1 MSSRG
6 QRRRFGRKIILWIQ
20 YVRGELLEYY
30 YIIIQKSIVW
40 KGEISIC
47 PQTAKIFFKKLYVGL
62 EWWMFGCK
70 FDNMIEVGFYVIF
83 LKHFLSESTYHGIIL
98 FSFIL
103 LSLFLQKNVDIF
115 FYRSKKVVKQDKNQ
129 AMSATQK

>member
-1 MSSRG
+1 
-6 QRRRFGRKIILWIQ
+6 
-20 YVRGELLEYY
+20 
-30 YIIIQKSIVW
+30 
-40 KGEISIC
+40 
-47 PQTAKIFFKKLYVGL
+47 
-62 EWWMFGCK
+62 MFGCK

-83 LKHFLSESTYHGIIL
+83 LKHFLSKSTYHRPKL

>member
-1 MSSRG
+1 
-6 QRRRFGRKIILWIQ
+6 
-20 YVRGELLEYY
+20 
-30 YIIIQKSIVW
+30 
-40 KGEISIC
+40 
-47 PQTAKIFFKKLYVGL
+47 
-62 EWWMFGCK
+62 MFGCK

-83 LKHFLSESTYHGIIL
+83 LKHFLSESTYHRIIL

>member
-1 MSSRG
+1 MSTNC
-6 QRRRFGRKIILWIQ
+6 Q
-20 YVRGELLEYY
+20 
-30 YIIIQKSIVW
+30 
-40 KGEISIC
+40 
-47 PQTAKIFFKKLYVGL
+47 IFFKKLYVGL

-83 LKHFLSESTYHGIIL
+83 LKHYII
-98 FSFIL
+98 FA
-103 LSLFLQKNVDIF
+103 KNVDIF

>member
-1 MSSRG
+1 MSTNC
-6 QRRRFGRKIILWIQ
+6 Q
-20 YVRGELLEYY
+20 
-30 YIIIQKSIVW
+30 
-40 KGEISIC
+40 
-47 PQTAKIFFKKLYVGL
+47 IFFKKLYVGL

-83 LKHFLSESTYHGIIL
+83 LKHFCLNLPIL